1 MEIGWESIVGI
12 RQSLYTH
19 WYASTIQGRNVLPEA
34 RKPKLET
41 RNYYT
46 LDMVRR
52 LLAAALLM
60 VPLGLPVQA
69 KMPLDE
75 FKTRRANLRN
85 SLDGVLVLFGHVE
98 GRDEVFR
105 VDEEPNFYYLTG
117 WSQPGAR
124 LLLTSTRELLF
135 LPHHNERV
143 EHFQG
148 RRASAEDPD
157 VHALTGFEE
166 VRPIEKFEYELNQ
179 ALSEQAILYAPLSQ
193 PGADK
198 LKTLY
203 PFREISDAV
212 PIITKLRV
220 KKSPAE
226 LAAIQH
232 ATDVSVEAHR
242 AAWKRM
248 APGLSEYQIAAVLW
262 STYIENGCEG
272 VAYSPIVG
280 SGINSTILHYSANQ
294 RRMDRGEVVVMDA
307 AAQCADYASDITR
320 TVPVGGKFTARQREI
335 YKIVLGAQKAA
346 IAALKPGIR
355 MAGPGDSLTKIVRD
369 YMDSHGRDQH
379 GEPLGKY
386 FIHGL
391 GHPVGLQVHDPGV
404 DGPLEAGM
412 VVTIE
417 PGIYI
422 PEESIGVR
430 IEDVVLVTENG
441 AKVLSAALPKEA
453 DEIEKAVAK

>member
-1 MEIGWESIVGI
+1 
-12 RQSLYTH
+12 
-19 WYASTIQGRNVLPEA
+19 
-34 RKPKLET
+34 
-41 RNYYT
+41 
-46 LDMVRR
+46 MVRR

-60 VPLGLPVQA
+60 APLGLPVHA

-75 FKTRRANLRN
+75 FKTRRVNLRS

-105 VDEEPNFYYLTG
+105 VAEEPNFYYVTG
-117 WSQPGAR
+117 WTQPGAR
-124 LLLTSTRELLF
+124 LLLTPTREVLF
-135 LPHHNERV
+135 LPHHNERL

-148 RRASAEDPD
+148 RRSSAEDAD

-179 ALSEQAILYAPLSQ
+179 ALSEQANLYAPLSQ
-193 PGADK
+193 PGIEK

-220 KKSPAE
+220 KKSAAE

-262 STYIENGCEG
+262 STYIESGCEG

-294 RRMDRGEVVVMDA
+294 RRMDTGEVVVMDA
-307 AAQCADYASDITR
+307 AAQCDDYASDITR
-320 TVPVGGKFTARQREI
+320 TVPVGSKFTPRQREI

-346 IAALKPGIR
+346 IAALKPGVR
-355 MAGPGDSLTKIVRD
+355 MAGPGDSLTKIARD
-369 YMDSHGRDQH
+369 YMDAHGRDQH

-391 GHPVGLQVHDPGV
+391 GHQVGLQVHDPGV

>member
-1 MEIGWESIVGI
+1 
-12 RQSLYTH
+12 
-19 WYASTIQGRNVLPEA
+19 
-34 RKPKLET
+34 
-41 RNYYT
+41 
-46 LDMVRR
+46 
-52 LLAAALLM
+52 
-60 VPLGLPVQA
+60 
-69 KMPLDE
+69 MPRDE
-75 FKTRRANLRN
+75 FKARRANLRRT
-85 SLDGVLVLFGHVE
+85 LDGVLVLFGRVE

-105 VDEEPNFYYLTG
+105 VEEEPKFYYLTG
-117 WSQPGAR
+117 WNQPGAR
-124 LLLTSTRELLF
+124 LLITPTRELLF
-135 LPHHNERV
+135 LPHHKERV

-148 RRASAEDPD
+148 RRSSAEDAD

-166 VRPIEKFEYELNQ
+166 VRPIEKFESELSQ
-179 ALSEQAILYAPLSQ
+179 ALSEEDKVYAPLNES
-193 PGADK
+193 ATEK
-198 LKTLY
+198 LKALY

-212 PIITKLRV
+212 PLITKLRL

-262 STYIENGCEG
+262 STYIESGCEG

-294 RRMDRGEVVVMDA
+294 RRMDNGEVVVMDA
-307 AAQCADYASDITR
+307 AAQCGDYASDITR
-320 TVPVGGKFTARQREI
+320 TVPVGGKFTPRQREI
-335 YKIVLGAQKAA
+335 YQIVLGAQKAA
-346 IAALKPGIR
+346 IAALKPGVR
-355 MAGPGDSLTKIVRD
+355 MAGPGDSLTKIARD
-369 YMDSHGRDQH
+369 YMDAHGRDQH
-379 GEPLGKY
+379 GQPLGKY

-391 GHPVGLQVHDPGV
+391 GHPVGLQVHDPGI
-404 DGPLEAGM
+404 DAPLEAGM

>member
-1 MEIGWESIVGI
+1 M
-12 RQSLYTH
+12 
-19 WYASTIQGRNVLPEA
+19 A
-34 RKPKLET
+34 
-41 RNYYT
+41 
-46 LDMVRR
+46 RR
-52 LLAAALLM
+52 LLAAVLLM
-60 VPLGLPVQA
+60 APLGLPLEA
-69 KMPLDE
+69 KMPPDE
-75 FKTRRANLRN
+75 FKTRRANLRS
-85 SLDGVLVLFGHVE
+85 SLDGVLVLFGRVE

-105 VDEEPNFYYLTG
+105 VGQDPNFYYLTG

-124 LLLTSTRELLF
+124 LLVTPTREVLF

-148 RRASAEDPD
+148 RRSSAEDAD

-166 VRPIEKFEYELNQ
+166 VRPVEKFESELGQ
-179 ALSEQAILYAPLSQ
+179 ALSEQDKFYASLNQ
-193 PGADK
+193 TATEK
-198 LKTLY
+198 LKALY

-212 PIITKLRV
+212 PLITKLRV

-248 APGLSEYQIAAVLW
+248 APGLSEYQVASVLW
-262 STYIENGCEG
+262 STYIESGCEG

-280 SGINSTILHYSANQ
+280 SGPNSTILHYSANQ
-294 RRMDRGEVVVMDA
+294 RRMDQGEVVVMDA

-320 TVPVGGKFTARQREI
+320 TVPVGGKFSARQREI

-346 IAALKPGIR
+346 IAALKPGVR
-355 MAGPGDSLTKIVRD
+355 MAGPGDSLTKIARD
-369 YMDSHGRDQH
+369 YMDAHGRDQH

-391 GHPVGLQVHDPGV
+391 GHNVGLEVHDPGV

-422 PEESIGVR
+422 PEESLGVR

>member
-1 MEIGWESIVGI
+1 
-12 RQSLYTH
+12 
-19 WYASTIQGRNVLPEA
+19 
-34 RKPKLET
+34 
-41 RNYYT
+41 
-46 LDMVRR
+46 MVRR
-52 LLAAALLM
+52 LLAAALLLA
-60 VPLGLPVQA
+60 PLSLPVEA

-75 FKTRRANLRN
+75 FKTRRANLRS
-85 SLDGVLVLFGHVE
+85 SLEGVLVLFGRVE

-105 VDEEPNFYYLTG
+105 VEQEPNFYYLTG
-117 WSQPGAR
+117 CSQPGAR
-124 LLLTSTRELLF
+124 LLVTPTRELLF

-148 RRASAEDPD
+148 RRLSSEDAD

-166 VRPIEKFEYELNQ
+166 IRPIEKFENELNQ
-179 ALSEQAILYAPLSQ
+179 ALSEQDKLYAPLNQS
-193 PGADK
+193 ATEK

-212 PIITKLRV
+212 PLVTKLRV

-248 APGLSEYQIAAVLW
+248 APGLSEYKIAAVLW
-262 STYIENGCEG
+262 STYIESGCEG

-307 AAQCADYASDITR
+307 AAQCDDYASDITR

-346 IAALKPGIR
+346 IAALKPGVR
-355 MAGPGDSLTKIVRD
+355 MTGPGGNLTQIARD
-369 YMDSHGRDQH
+369 YMDAHGRDQH

-391 GHPVGLQVHDPGV
+391 GHQVGLEVHDPGI

-412 VVTIE
+412 VVTVE

>member
-1 MEIGWESIVGI
+1 M
-12 RQSLYTH
+12 
-19 WYASTIQGRNVLPEA
+19 
-34 RKPKLET
+34 
-41 RNYYT
+41 
-46 LDMVRR
+46 
-52 LLAAALLM
+52 
-60 VPLGLPVQA
+60 
-69 KMPLDE
+69 
-75 FKTRRANLRN
+75 
-85 SLDGVLVLFGHVE
+85 LVLFGRVE

-105 VDEEPNFYYLTG
+105 VEQEPNFYYFTG

-124 LLLTSTRELLF
+124 LLVTPTREVLF

-148 RRASAEDPD
+148 RRSSAEDAD
-157 VHALTGFEE
+157 VHALTGFED
-166 VRPIEKFEYELNQ
+166 VRPIEKFESELGQ
-179 ALSEQAILYAPLSQ
+179 ALSEQDKLYAPLNQS
-193 PGADK
+193 ATEK

-212 PIITKLRV
+212 PIVTKLRV
-220 KKSPAE
+220 KKSAAE

-262 STYIENGCEG
+262 STYIESGCEG

-307 AAQCADYASDITR
+307 AAQCDDYASDITR
-320 TVPVGGKFTARQREI
+320 TLPVGGKFTARQREI

-346 IAALKPGIR
+346 IAALKPGAR
-355 MAGPGDSLTKIVRD
+355 MAGPGDSLTKIARD
-369 YMDSHGRDQH
+369 YMDAHGRDQH

-391 GHPVGLQVHDPGV
+391 GHQVGLEVHDPGV

>member
-1 MEIGWESIVGI
+1 
-12 RQSLYTH
+12 
-19 WYASTIQGRNVLPEA
+19 
-34 RKPKLET
+34 
-41 RNYYT
+41 
-46 LDMVRR
+46 MVRR

-60 VPLGLPVQA
+60 APFGLTVEA
-69 KMPLDE
+69 KMPPDE
-75 FKTRRANLRN
+75 FKARRGNLRS
-85 SLDGVLVLFGHVE
+85 SLDGVLVLFGRVE

-105 VDEEPNFYYLTG
+105 VAEEPNFYYLTG

-124 LLLTSTRELLF
+124 LLVTPTREVLF

-148 RRASAEDPD
+148 RRSSAEDAD
-157 VHALTGFEE
+157 VHALTGFED
-166 VRPIEKFEYELNQ
+166 VRPIEKFESELGQ
-179 ALSEQAILYAPLSQ
+179 ALSEQDKLYAPLNQS
-193 PGADK
+193 ASEK

-212 PIITKLRV
+212 PLITKLRV

-262 STYIENGCEG
+262 STYIESGCEG

-307 AAQCADYASDITR
+307 AAQCDDYASDITR
-320 TVPVGGKFTARQREI
+320 TLPVGGKFTARQREI

-346 IAALKPGIR
+346 IAALKPGVR
-355 MAGPGDSLTKIVRD
+355 MAGPGDSLTKIARD
-369 YMDSHGRDQH
+369 YMDAHGRDQH

-391 GHPVGLQVHDPGV
+391 GHQVGLEVHDPGI

-417 PGIYI
+417 PGVYI

>member
-1 MEIGWESIVGI
+1 
-12 RQSLYTH
+12 
-19 WYASTIQGRNVLPEA
+19 
-34 RKPKLET
+34 
-41 RNYYT
+41 
-46 LDMVRR
+46 MVRR

-60 VPLGLPVQA
+60 APLSLPVEA

-75 FKTRRANLRN
+75 FKTRRASLRS
-85 SLDGVLVLFGHVE
+85 SLDGVLVLFGRVE
-98 GRDEVFR
+98 NRDEVFR
-105 VDEEPNFYYLTG
+105 VEQEPNFYYLTG

-124 LLLTSTRELLF
+124 LLLTPTRELLF

-148 RRASAEDPD
+148 RRSAAEDAD
-157 VHALTGFEE
+157 VHISTGFEE
-166 VRPIEKFEYELNQ
+166 VKTIEKFESELGQ
-179 ALSEQAILYAPLSQ
+179 ALSEQDKLYAPLSQ
-193 PGADK
+193 SATEK

-212 PIITKLRV
+212 PLITKLRM

-307 AAQCADYASDITR
+307 AAQCDDYASDITR
-320 TVPVGGKFTARQREI
+320 TVPVGGKFTTRQREI

-346 IAALKPGIR
+346 IAALKPGVR
-355 MAGPGDSLTKIVRD
+355 MAGPGDSLTKIAREYID
-369 YMDSHGRDQH
+369 GHGRDQH

-391 GHPVGLQVHDPGV
+391 GHQVGLEVHDPGT
-404 DGPLEAGM
+404 DGALEAGM

>member
-1 MEIGWESIVGI
+1 M
-12 RQSLYTH
+12 
-19 WYASTIQGRNVLPEA
+19 
-34 RKPKLET
+34 
-41 RNYYT
+41 
-46 LDMVRR
+46 DMVRR
-52 LLAAALLM
+52 LLAAALLIA
-60 VPLGLPVQA
+60 PWGLPVLA

-75 FKTRRANLRN
+75 FKSRRANLRS
-85 SLDGVLVLFGHVE
+85 SLDGVVVLFSHVE

-105 VDEEPNFYYLTG
+105 AEEDPNFYYLTG

-124 LLLTSTRELLF
+124 LLLTPTRELLF

-148 RRASAEDPD
+148 RRSSAEDAD
-157 VHALTGFEE
+157 VHTLTGFEE
-166 VRPIEKFEYELNQ
+166 VRPIEKFEYELTQ
-179 ALSEQAILYAPLSQ
+179 ALSEQDKLYAPMNQ
-193 PGADK
+193 PDTEK
-198 LKTLY
+198 LKALY
-203 PFREISDAV
+203 PFRELTDAV
-212 PIITKLRV
+212 PLVTKLRV

-248 APGLSEYQIAAVLW
+248 APGLSEYQVAAVLW
-262 STYIENGCEG
+262 STYIESGCEG

-307 AAQCADYASDITR
+307 AAECADYASDITR
-320 TVPVGGKFTARQREI
+320 TVPVGGKFSARQREI
-335 YKIVLGAQKAA
+335 YQIVLGAQKAA
-346 IAALKPGIR
+346 IAALKPGVR
-355 MAGPGDSLTKIVRD
+355 MAGPGDSLTKIARD
-369 YMDSHGRDQH
+369 YMNAHGRDLH

-391 GHPVGLQVHDPGV
+391 GHQVGLQVHDPSV